1 MSEVKRLYRSKNEK
15 MIAGVAGGLAEYLDL
30 DPTII
35 RLLFV
40 VLLFVG
46 GGGGVLDILMMLIVP
61 ELPET
66 ADVVEIDEKKK

>member
-1 MSEVKRLYRSKNEK
+1 MSEIKRLYRSKNEK
-15 MIAGVAGGLAEYLDL
+15 MIAGVAGGLADYLDL

-46 GGGGVLDILMMLIVP
+46 GGGGVIYIMMMLIVP
-61 ELPET
+61 EQP
-66 ADVVEIDEKKK
+66 DDSDIVEIVEDKK